1 MIKVQQFKEEL
12 MRDRLFSVFSCFFCR
27 TAYHLILERKYHGS
41 ISGSPA
47 HWQEKERTARKRD
60 IKIEHVCGRMKKGL
74 GERNRDT
81 ERKRDDKK
89 IHCET

>member
-60 IKIEHVCGRMKKGL
+60 IKIERVWTDEKGL
-74 GERNRDT
+74 GRKKQRHREKER
-81 ERKRDDKK
+81 
-89 IHCET
+89 